1 MTRIHAPKPGR
12 LPRQTWAGSAP
23 LFFMLYVSLIVF
35 LVAYIGT
42 GGAYWAVHPLMP
54 SSTVPGCPLMKFQW
68 SGLHQGSWA

>member
-42 GGAYWAVHPLMP
+42 GGA
-54 SSTVPGCPLMKFQW
+54 
-68 SGLHQGSWA
+68 